1 MNRAMDG
8 HEAHPSRAAFASR
21 IALACSTL
29 LLSQVAAAAEDTSTI
44 LKEIGDTASA
54 ICGYVGQSGSK
65 SDVEIKGEIKA
76 QLSELVKR
84 LADAG
89 IQGTAT
95 IVDSKYQGVIQ
106 EQLASVIKDNQE
118 CREKVFET
126 LQRKLLPEPG
136 QRPPGDAAKEAITA
150 IASLIEEGNGIA
162 DEFVKTNDVG
172 RVNARYE
179 QWSAK
184 ADQVLRQKLD
194 ASYAAQLSSSPPYS
208 LVKSGMAT
216 AGIGYWQHLVGKIN
230 VLNEFITEL
239 RRGGN

>member
-1 MNRAMDG
+1 VNRAMDR
-8 HEAHPSRAAFASR
+8 HKADRSCAAFASR
-21 IALACSTL
+21 IVLACSIL
-29 LLSQVAAAAEDTSTI
+29 LLLQAAAAAEDTGTI
-44 LKEIGDTASA
+44 LNVIKETAVG

-76 QLSELVKR
+76 QLSGLVKR

-89 IQGTAT
+89 IVGTAT
-95 IVDSKYQGVIQ
+95 IVDSKYEGVIQ
-106 EQLASVIKDNQE
+106 EQLAGVMKDNQE
-118 CREKVFET
+118 CREKIFDT
-126 LQRKLLPEPG
+126 LQRKLIPEPG
-136 QRPPGDAAKEAITA
+136 QRPAGDATKEAITA
-150 IASLIEEGNGIA
+150 IASLIEEGNDIA

-172 RVNARYE
+172 RVSARYE
-179 QWSAK
+179 QWSTK
-184 ADQVLRQKLD
+184 TDQVLRQKLD

-216 AGIGYWQHLVGKIN
+216 AGIGYWQHLVGKIS